1 MSDNRSMMINP
12 IDSKECGDDEYV
24 FSALDNPVLVF
35 FSDIQAR
42 MEKEHEDD
50 DIVERGRHINYG
62 GYGLWSD
69 DDNDDDDDDEDN
81 RLERV
86 RHIDYG
92 GYDNFGSDYD
102 GDDYGD
108 MPGLEI
114 VEE

>member
-12 IDSKECGDDEYV
+12 IDSKEYGDDEDV

-50 DIVERGRHINYG
+50 RVERGRNINYG

-69 DDNDDDDDDEDN
+69 GDDNDYVDEDN

-92 GYDNFGSDYD
+92 GYDNFGSDGD
-102 GDDYGD
+102 DDDYGD
-108 MPGLEI
+108 MPGLES